1 MDILIREMFKQN
13 LRKSFQHFGIEGT
26 EDKIKELWINHPEII
41 KQYLEVYREL
51 ITGRKRYLNYRYKDL
66 TK

>member
-41 KQYLEVYREL
+41 KQYLEVYREV
-51 ITGRKRYLNYRYKDL
+51 ITGGK
-66 TK
+66 